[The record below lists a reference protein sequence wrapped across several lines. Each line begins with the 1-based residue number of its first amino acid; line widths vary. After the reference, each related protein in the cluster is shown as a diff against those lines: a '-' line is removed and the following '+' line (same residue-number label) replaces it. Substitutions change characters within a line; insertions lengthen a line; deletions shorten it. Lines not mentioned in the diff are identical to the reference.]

1 MNTYL
6 DQKKKKLGSQNSSEE
21 LSELYKDGY
30 WEIDSAE
37 LESFNRRPAHV
48 LWKFDYRPSKLVID
62 SLSIKLQFATF
73 DEKASVKWMIQLLPT
88 RSNPDPDWL
97 ALVSD
102 TNAFLAQEHYKILT
116 NNNHKDFTVKIDLLD
131 CVRGQHGFKLKA
143 LLSSSGKNVHCWQQT
158 QIFRQNKD
166 SPYKNNKN
174 SICGLVDDDECFG
187 LDVRVELKP
196 QFVCELPLNN
206 ITYSSPASTIN
217 QYILDDVSTSDFT
230 IVIDNDYDV
239 TISTSASN
247 ESSKNKSFHVHSKV
261 LTDNSEYF
269 KALINSSMI
278 ESQSRTLLLKDT
290 SYQTMKPIL
299 EFLYTGE
306 LSSINNNGD
315 DINEENNGKD
325 GDSGKYEE
333 EQWIDLLYA
342 ATRFLIKPL
351 IQRCEKELGNFVTM
365 ENVDEFELLA
375 NECGS
380 DQLLTYCKLLF
391 LKSPDDVYLNDKLSF
406 ETSYYFSNNHC
417 YDSYD
422 DDNKCDDDYY
432 SDEHFIY

>member
-1 MNTYL
+1 MIRYVEYDWGMVYL
-6 DQKKKKLGSQNSSEE
+6 TK
-21 LSELYKDGY
+21 
-30 WEIDSAE
+30 E

-174 SICGLVDDDECFG
+174 SIYGLVDDDECFG

-278 ESQSRTLLLKDT
+278 ESQS
-290 SYQTMKPIL
+290 Q
-299 EFLYTGE
+299 
-306 LSSINNNGD
+306 
-315 DINEENNGKD
+315 
-325 GDSGKYEE
+325 

-422 DDNKCDDDYY
+422 DDNKLPNSIHQTVTDGPNKR
-432 SDEHFIY
+432 